1 MSSGYRVKRG
11 KKLPEKLSERKSAS
25 APKKRNATKG
35 ARTRAKIKQYAHK
48 LFAENGHIGVTAQ
61 SIVETAGVSS
71 GTFYVYFSNKDEVI
85 SEICQDFMDKMIGTL
100 AEVRESDS
108 DFEYLYIGQYI
119 FVKYVYENYG
129 FFRALIEYSYA
140 NSNIFKILHDARIR
154 EAKRTAQLFMRWS
167 ELGRFVPTN
176 DAKGSF
182 RAAMALNA
190 MTEGFVQDELTT
202 LGPDTSLT
210 DRQLR
215 DLAMLVSRLFYRAVF
230 LEEPPVIDF
239 DRA

>member
-1 MSSGYRVKRG
+1 MECKEE
-11 KKLPEKLSERKSAS
+11 KKLPEKKSVT

-35 ARTRAKIKQYAHK
+35 ARTRAMIKQHAHK
-48 LFAENGHIGVTAQ
+48 LFAENGHTGVTAQ

-85 SEICQDFMDKMIGTL
+85 SEICQDFMDEMIKSL
-100 AEVRESDS
+100 AQNRKYNT
-108 DFEYLYIGQYI
+108 DFEYLSIGQYI
-119 FVKYVYENYG
+119 YIKYVYENYR

-140 NSNIFKILHDARIR
+140 NSSIFTILHDARIK
-154 EAKRTAQLFMRWS
+154 EAERTAQLFKRWS

-176 DAKGSF
+176 DAKGAF

-190 MTEGFVQDELTT
+190 MTEGFVQDELAT
-202 LGPDTSLT
+202 LGAETSLT
-210 DRQLR
+210 DMQLR
-215 DLAMLVSRLFYRAVF
+215 DLAVFVSRLFYRAVF
-230 LEEPPVIDF
+230 LEEPSDIQF